1 MVFNLKLG
9 LGLGLQLGHEKTKAK
24 YNSSGKL
31 IATTLPI
38 IKQCIPCSIETSKTI
53 TITGCRGLELLL
65 VVTSSEQKLEF
76 GLAAGGRSRAPPRPV
91 QR

>member
-1 MVFNLKLG
+1 MVLNLKLG

-38 IKQCIPCSIETSKTI
+38 IKQRIP
-53 TITGCRGLELLL
+53 
-65 VVTSSEQKLEF
+65 
-76 GLAAGGRSRAPPRPV
+76 
-91 QR
+91 